1 MITNDNRNFIPQV
14 MIHGEWVNMYRFL
27 LDESYPSDWEMG
39 SHYCST
45 HKDSKFVNNIIVSRF
60 AEEHMLVLVNKDFS
74 IRRHLADTSG
84 EEILERREIQSE
96 KELIEV
102 LRDRFDIK
110 LEEADRLC
118 PPGSTWEEKW
128 FMSIFA
134 L

>member
-118 PPGSTWEEKW
+118 PPGSTWEEK
-128 FMSIFA
+128 
-134 L
+134 

>member
-60 AEEHMLVLVNKDFS
+60 AEEHLLVLVNKDFS
-74 IRRHLADTSG
+74 IRRHLADNSG
-84 EEILERREIQSE
+84 DEILERREIQSE
-96 KELIEV
+96 NELIKI
-102 LRDRFDIK
+102 LRDQFDIK
-110 LEEADRLC
+110 DRK
-118 PPGSTWEEKW
+118 SVV
-128 FMSIFA
+128 
-134 L
+134 